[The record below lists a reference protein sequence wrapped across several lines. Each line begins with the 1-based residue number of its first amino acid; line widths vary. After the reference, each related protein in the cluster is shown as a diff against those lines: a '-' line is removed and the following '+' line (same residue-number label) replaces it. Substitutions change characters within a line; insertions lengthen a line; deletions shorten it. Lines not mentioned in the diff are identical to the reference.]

1 MSHGTVYTEELLDHV
16 ETVGQR
22 EPHWPPTPPPKYGAG
37 DQTALRSPSQ
47 IVATLVEAIEDKDE
61 PLWRRC
67 NVCRRAYSGLRVM
80 HGRGQ
85 CSARCARIAR
95 DGGPS

>member
-1 MSHGTVYTEELLDHV
+1 MSHGTVYTEDLLEHV
-16 ETVGQR
+16 EDAGQR
-22 EPHWPPTPPPKYGAG
+22 APYWPPPPPPKYA
-37 DQTALRSPSQ
+37 DKPFRHPAQVVAS
-47 IVATLVEAIEDKDE
+47 IVAAAEDDEE
-61 PLWRRC
+61 PLFKRC

-80 HGRGQ
+80 HGRSQ

>member
-1 MSHGTVYTEELLDHV
+1 MSHGTVYTEDLLEHV
-16 ETVGQR
+16 EAEGQR
-22 EPHWPPTPPPKYGAG
+22 APYWPPPPPPKYG
-37 DQTALRSPSQ
+37 DKPELRSPAEVVTS
-47 IVATLVEAIEDKDE
+47 LVEAIEDDE
-61 PLWRRC
+61 QPLWSRC
-67 NVCRRAYSGLRVM
+67 NVCRRAFSGLRVM